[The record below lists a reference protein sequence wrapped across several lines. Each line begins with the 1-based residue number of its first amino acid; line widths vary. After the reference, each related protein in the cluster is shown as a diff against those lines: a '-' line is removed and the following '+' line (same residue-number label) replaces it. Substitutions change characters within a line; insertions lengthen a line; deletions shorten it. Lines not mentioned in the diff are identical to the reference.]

1 MLESNS
7 KDRNSS
13 DSRATMSFKEVMLE
27 FDRRMKIRQAE
38 EADFL
43 QLLQNNENEEDE
55 DED

>member
-13 DSRATMSFKEVMLE
+13 DSRATMSFKEVMQE

>member
-1 MLESNS
+1 
-7 KDRNSS
+7 
-13 DSRATMSFKEVMLE
+13 MSFKEVIQE

-43 QLLQNNENEEDE
+43 QLLQNNENEEEDE